1 MLAALARRRA
11 TPLPVNINFDGTK
24 LALEPT
30 RPKTTIYGIDSTFWL
45 YWTSQ
50 KFAPVAVLR
59 LAKLNQCRVA
69 DWDGQAHPMKARMP
83 RYGIVV

>member
-1 MLAALARRRA
+1 M
-11 TPLPVNINFDGTK
+11 NINFDGTK
-24 LALEPT
+24 LALDPI

-45 YWTSQ
+45 YSTSQ

-59 LAKLNQCRVA
+59 LAKLNHCRVA
-69 DWDGQAHPMKARMP
+69 DRDGQAHPMKATMP